1 MFLFI
6 IFAGI
11 LPFVIVGGLLFFLI
25 AIILGIRD
33 VRREERQSKAE
44 HKLQEELERQEREKR
59 IQLQKLANILQ
70 AEIEHK
76 KIKE

>member
-6 IFAGI
+6 MFAGI
-11 LPFVIVGGLLFFLI
+11 LPFVVVGGVLFFFI

-33 VRREERQSKAE
+33 VRREERQSEAE
-44 HKLQEELERQEREKR
+44 HKLQEELERQERGKH
-59 IQLQKLANILQ
+59 IQLQKLVNILQ

-76 KIKE
+76 KIK